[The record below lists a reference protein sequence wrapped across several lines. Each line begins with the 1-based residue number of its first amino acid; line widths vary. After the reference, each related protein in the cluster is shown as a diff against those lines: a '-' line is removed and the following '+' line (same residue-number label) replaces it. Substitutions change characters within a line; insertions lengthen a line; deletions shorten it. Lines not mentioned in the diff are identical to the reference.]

1 MALEQRLRLA
11 ELQGAVDE
19 LYRAHNEKR
28 KTVAEDLKLILLG
41 DIKDFFLSKGFSIQ
55 ETRNGLLGTFHGL
68 KLTVE
73 IPDDEKEYF
82 GQDFYMTV
90 CLDKTNLDLAVLL
103 LTERTPD
110 FMGKPDDIDGKIA
123 FYEQT
128 LIPALHERGV
138 SDISAEKYVIKAA
151 YSYDKTERRRFN
163 NVADVLNEML

>member
-1 MALEQRLRLA
+1 MALEQRLRMA

-19 LYRAHNEKR
+19 LYKVRNEKR
-28 KTVAEDLKLILLG
+28 KTVAEDLKLILLS

-55 ETRNGLLGTFHGL
+55 EMRNGLSGAFHGL

-73 IPDDEKEYF
+73 IPDDKQEYF
-82 GQDFYMTV
+82 GLDFYMTV
-90 CLDKTNLDLAVLL
+90 KLDKTELDFSVLL
-103 LTERTPD
+103 LTEGTPD
-110 FMGKPDDIDGKIA
+110 FMGKPDDIDGKIT

-151 YSYDKTERRRFN
+151 YSNDKTNRRRFN
-163 NVADVLNEML
+163 NVADAFNEML